1 MADILV
7 VDDDQ
12 SVASAFERFLA
23 FEGHQCRLVSNADDA
38 LQSIEERR
46 PDLVMMDIRM
56 PGVDGLQALEQVR
69 ARFPGLSVVMMTG
82 YGTSQTSIDAIRAGA
97 FDYLTKPPDLD
108 DLRAIIGKALAASKT
123 ANAVAPGAAAD
134 GPSVALIGDTPAM
147 REVYKLIGR
156 LATNDVPALIV
167 GELGT
172 GKGLV
177 VSTLHDSGS
186 RRSRPLLVI
195 DCAHPHGSLEED
207 LFAPGIGT
215 VHLENVESLPLPLQL
230 RLARALSNPGRAPG
244 PPLEA
249 RLIASTARDLADA
262 VTSAGFSRELHDIL
276 ALITIRLPPLRERR
290 EDIPLLVRHFVQ
302 RFNVELNRTIKG
314 VDEPTL
320 RRLQDH
326 AWPGNV
332 GQLERVLKHGAIVA
346 RGEVITS
353 DDVGSLADTRFQRGG
368 DAESALGRAVRSAL
382 HDRLVD
388 ASSSP
393 SASAFHDIVDL
404 VEMTLVKEALVIT
417 NRNQVKAADLIGVNR
432 STIRK
437 KAPPED
443 V

>member
-1 MADILV
+1 
-7 VDDDQ
+7 
-12 SVASAFERFLA
+12 
-23 FEGHQCRLVSNADDA
+23 
-38 LQSIEERR
+38 
-46 PDLVMMDIRM
+46 
-56 PGVDGLQALEQVR
+56 
-69 ARFPGLSVVMMTG
+69 
-82 YGTSQTSIDAIRAGA
+82 
-97 FDYLTKPPDLD
+97 
-108 DLRAIIGKALAASKT
+108 
-123 ANAVAPGAAAD
+123 
-134 GPSVALIGDTPAM
+134 VALIGDHPAM

-167 GELGT
+167 GERGT
-172 GKGLV
+172 GKGLI

-186 RRSRPLLVI
+186 RRGRPLLVI
-195 DCAHPHGSLEED
+195 DCAHPNPTLEED

-215 VHLENVESLPLPLQL
+215 VHLENVESLPLPLQV
-230 RLARALSNPGRAPG
+230 RLGRALSNPGRAPG
-244 PPLEA
+244 RPLEA
-249 RLIASTARDLADA
+249 RVIASTDRDLADA
-262 VTSAGFSRELHDIL
+262 VASGSFSRELLDAV

-290 EDIPLLVRHFVQ
+290 EDIPLLIRYFVQ

-346 RGEVITS
+346 RGDVITS
-353 DDVGSLADTRFQRGG
+353 DDVGSLTDTRFQRGG
-368 DAESALGRAVRSAL
+368 GAESALGRAVRSAL

-388 ASSSP
+388 ASSAP

-404 VEMTLVKEALVIT
+404 VETTLVKEALAIT
-417 NRNQVKAADLIGVNR
+417 NRNQVKAADLLGVNR